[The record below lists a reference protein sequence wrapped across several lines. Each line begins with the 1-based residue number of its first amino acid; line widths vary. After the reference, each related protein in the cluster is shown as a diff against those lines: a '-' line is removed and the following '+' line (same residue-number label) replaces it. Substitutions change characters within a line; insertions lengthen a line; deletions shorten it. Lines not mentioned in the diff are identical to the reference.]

1 MAKPGITGVRGRK
14 PVTRKIS
21 GKSIVL
27 AIDGGPEPPYP
38 FYQFSRRQFFQRP
51 KHNPFSGL

>member
-1 MAKPGITGVRGRK
+1 MAKPGMTPVTGRK
-14 PVTRKIS
+14 PLRKQIS

-27 AIDGGPEPPYP
+27 AVDGGPEQPYP
-38 FYQFSRRQFFQRP
+38 YYQFSRKQFLQRP